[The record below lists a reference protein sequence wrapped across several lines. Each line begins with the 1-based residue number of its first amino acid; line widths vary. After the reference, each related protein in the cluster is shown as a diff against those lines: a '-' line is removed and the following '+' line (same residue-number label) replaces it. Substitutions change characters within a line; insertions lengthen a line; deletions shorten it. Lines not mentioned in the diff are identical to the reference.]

1 MEKYKKD
8 WRFDLK
14 GQAFLVG
21 AQGHD
26 VVGNEI
32 KIWLNRPLLGDVIS
46 LPARIT
52 QNGATV

>member
-1 MEKYKKD
+1 ME
-8 WRFDLK
+8 

-21 AQGHD
+21 VQGHD

-32 KIWLNRPLLGDVIS
+32 ETWLNRPLLEGVIS

-52 QNGATV
+52 QNGATI